1 MMEQYRSSSYFGHAN
16 KWGPGGSVSSPL
28 LDSLKLVNGNTEY
41 HFVLYMYV
49 YMYPTKKNCMYV
61 CTYVCIFGVQMNPTA
76 TSKFIFLH
84 LWKKNMGSILENT

>member
-1 MMEQYRSSSYFGHAN
+1 M
-16 KWGPGGSVSSPL
+16 SSPL

-84 LWKKNMGSILENT
+84 LRKKKYGFDFRKYFSSNVKTIIIEKRSNFQFY